1 MATVAGSMIKESI
14 RHIEEW
20 ANPRTVVVVTLLLVG
35 TLWLALM
42 VSVVSDRDESIA
54 TTGGILQRMTHAV
67 EEQTRQQF
75 RVADT
80 FLASCEHWLQANPDL
95 DPRTDKTFRQLIEA
109 FRAGTGQSIDIYLLA
124 SDGRMFDILDPAQGP
139 LANVADRDY
148 FKNALNSPGLFVG
161 SPMRKP
167 LADHDGL
174 PISLSLRRPADDIQV
189 LLAVID
195 LPTLTR
201 SYEKQRLQP
210 GGAITLLRRDGTVL
224 ARAPHDD
231 RLPGHSMAGEA
242 LFSKHLGQQP
252 QALVLPEASPGTQ
265 AREFISY
272 SSMPDF
278 PLVIMVSE
286 DYDEALAAW
295 LRQTAWVILLGLGVT
310 LPLAVIT
317 YRSLRLLQALAS
329 QDAELQRLTT
339 TDLLT
344 GCSSRQHFFE
354 TLAEEVA
361 RARRRQAPLTVAL
374 FDIDFFQRINDG
386 YGHAIGDQALIL
398 FANTAKEGLRDM
410 DLLGRLGGGEF
421 ALVLPNTE
429 ARGAVLVA
437 ERVRTAIPGISIPSD
452 NGTVQF
458 TVSVGVSEVQAGDTS
473 IDDLLKRAATAL
485 HNAKAGGYDR
495 VAVV

>member
-1 MATVAGSMIKESI
+1 MIKESI
-14 RHIEEW
+14 KHIEEW
-20 ANPRTVVVVTLLLVG
+20 ANPRTVIVVTLLLVG
-35 TLWLALM
+35 ALWLALM
-42 VSVVSDRDESIA
+42 VSVVSDRHQSIA
-54 TTGGILQRMTHAV
+54 TTGGLLQRMTLAV
-67 EEQTRQQF
+67 EEQTRQKF

-80 FLASCEHWLQANPDL
+80 FLTSCEHWLQANPDL
-95 DPRTDKTFRQLIEA
+95 DPRTDKTFRQLIET
-109 FRAGTGQSIDIYLLA
+109 FRARTDNSIDIYLLA
-124 SDGRMFDILDPAQGP
+124 GDGQMFDILDPAQGP

-148 FKNALNSPGLFVG
+148 FKGALNSPGLFFG
-161 SPMRKP
+161 SPTRKP

-174 PISLSLRRPADDIQV
+174 PISLSLRRPTHDIQV

-201 SYEKQRLQP
+201 SYEKQRQP
-210 GGAITLLRRDGTVL
+210 GGAITLLKRDGTVL
-224 ARAPHDD
+224 ARAPLDD
-231 RLPGHSMAGEA
+231 LLPGHSMAGEV
-242 LFSKHLGQQP
+242 LFSEHLAQQP
-252 QALVLPEASPGTQ
+252 QALVLPDASPDTR

-310 LPLAVIT
+310 LPLAVIA

-344 GCSSRQHFFE
+344 GSSSRQHFFE
-354 TLAEEVA
+354 TLTEEVA
-361 RARRRQAPLTVAL
+361 RARRRHIPLTIVL

-386 YGHAIGDQALIL
+386 YGHAVGDQALIL

-421 ALVLPNTE
+421 ALLLPNTG
-429 ARGAVLVA
+429 AREAVLVA
-437 ERVRTAIPGISIPSD
+437 ERIRTAIPGISIPSD

-473 IDDLLKRAATAL
+473 IDDLLKRATAAL

>member
-80 FLASCEHWLQANPDL
+80 FLASCEHWLQANPGL

-148 FKNALNSPGLFVG
+148 FKNALNRPGLFVG

-174 PISLSLRRPADDIQV
+174 PISLSLRRPVDDIQV

-361 RARRRQAPLTVAL
+361 RARRRQAPLDRRVVRYRL
-374 FDIDFFQRINDG
+374 FPADQRRLWPRHWRPGPDPVCQYRERGSSRQGPSWQTRRRGIRACAAQYRSPGSCPGRRTGSHSDPRHIDPERQRHRSVHG
-386 YGHAIGDQALIL
+386 QC
-398 FANTAKEGLRDM
+398 R
-410 DLLGRLGGGEF
+410 GE
-421 ALVLPNTE
+421 
-429 ARGAVLVA
+429 RS
-437 ERVRTAIPGISIPSD
+437 PGWRHVD
-452 NGTVQF
+452 
-458 TVSVGVSEVQAGDTS
+458 
-473 IDDLLKRAATAL
+473 
-485 HNAKAGGYDR
+485 
-495 VAVV
+495 